1 MNVSIFGLINI
12 IDSPIQK
19 LSWNNQSLPNWEV
32 NKAITIKNLMRYA
45 LLIFAVSMLKAADVS
60 KEVVILGPGIKFLS
74 ILTYY

>member
-1 MNVSIFGLINI
+1 
-12 IDSPIQK
+12 
-19 LSWNNQSLPNWEV
+19 
-32 NKAITIKNLMRYA
+32 MRYA

>member
-60 KEVVILGPGIKFLS
+60 KEVEILGPGIKFLS